1 MKSSIL
7 LAVVVFTLSLA
18 PARGVEV
25 LNAGFGGHTA
35 RALMEHVQA
44 DVLDKDPTL
53 VLLLVG
59 TNEALNSRALTPP
72 AEFRRNFE
80 ALCDRLRAKCP
91 VLVMLPIPFHKPDL
105 LTRHKEAAYGAMPPE
120 QRWAA
125 VRAEIA
131 AVAAAKGLP
140 VVDLAEAFS
149 GAGGVGEAKSS
160 LLRNQANCGVRDGVH
175 PTPEGYRVIA
185 AAAAAAIRQ
194 HALPTG
200 RIVCFGDSITQGA
213 GVTSKD
219 AAYPGQLQ
227 RMLSA
232 DAAPAGTGA
241 GAGQPRGQPSR

>member
-1 MKSSIL
+1 MKPIL
-7 LAVVVFTLSLA
+7 AMTVAASVLLLA

-25 LNAGFGGHTA
+25 INAGFGGHTA

-44 DVLDKDPTL
+44 DVLDQDPTL

-59 TNEALNSRALTPP
+59 TNEALNSGALTPP
-72 AEFRRNFE
+72 AEFRRNLE

-91 VLVMLPIPFHKPDL
+91 VLLMMPIPFHKPDL
-105 LTRHKEAAYGAMPPE
+105 LTRHKEAAYGAMSPE

-125 VRAEIA
+125 VRAEVA

-140 VVDLAEAFS
+140 VVDLAKAFAAAG
-149 GAGGVGEAKSS
+149 GAGGGKSS

-185 AAAAAAIRQ
+185 AAAAAAIRE

-213 GVTSKD
+213 GAPSKD

-227 RMLSA
+227 RMLA
-232 DAAPAGTGA
+232 DDAVPAGSGS
-241 GAGQPRGQPSR
+241 GQPRGQPSR